1 MSQASV
7 WPKRVMV
14 AGAIILCLSIAAFA
28 AYYSSYEE
36 EVDPSKSHIVKIN
49 GGEESSVNLSKDK
62 SYIVFRQ
69 TDSAC
74 ECTIIEID
82 TQTEVSITAPN
93 WMEGEG
99 GRIGSGGKEYPSV
112 GVFQPEADGVYAIQN
127 TAANDTLWVVDRDI
141 GLTTAAA
148 MVNGGCFGM
157 ICGMCILPIGLLL
170 WRRGNKSQPT
180 ANLVMQTAGG
190 GIIPIAPT
198 DGVQQQRIPT
208 TDEIWRSIHG
218 GESLNLV
225 IEETHPPEN
234 DVPAPFADRPDRV
247 GGVSRVVD
255 EIESVEESAIE
266 DVVEDG
272 NPNERNWKVW
282 DEG

>member
-1 MSQASV
+1 MI
-7 WPKRVMV
+7 

-36 EVDPSKSHIVKIN
+36 EVDPSKSHIVKID
-49 GGEESSVNLSKDK
+49 GGEESTVNLSKGK

-69 TDSAC
+69 TDSPC

-112 GVFQPEADGVYAIQN
+112 GVFQPEANGAYTIQN
-127 TAANDTLWVVDRDI
+127 TAANHTLWIVDRDI

-190 GIIPIAPT
+190 GVIPIAPT

-208 TDEIWRSIHG
+208 TDEIWRSVHG

-225 IEETHPPEN
+225 IEQSQPLE
-234 DVPAPFADRPDRV
+234 DQVPAPFVNRPDRV

-272 NPNERNWKVW
+272 GPDERNWKVW